1 MGRPQK
7 AKDKVRPLV
16 LTIRLREDEA
26 REIRQAV
33 GKSSLSQSEW
43 ARNALMTAARGSNM

>member
-1 MGRPQK
+1 MGRPPK

-26 REIRQAV
+26 SEIRQAV
-33 GKSSLSQSEW
+33 TKSSLSQSEW
-43 ARNALMTAARGSNM
+43 ARNALIAMARSGNV